1 MEPFKDWYMD
11 MSWKFD
17 DLFVISAKF
26 LGITYF
32 LGITS
37 PEFVFISLC
46 IVWPLAM
53 VSMMVVIMKLWRD
66 NNRLKKALFA
76 QQIAT

>member
-1 MEPFKDWYMD
+1 MESFKDWYMD
-11 MSWKFD
+11 RSWKFD

-26 LGITYF
+26 LGIIYF
-32 LGITS
+32 LGITC

-53 VSMMVVIMKLWRD
+53 V
-66 NNRLKKALFA
+66 
-76 QQIAT
+76 